1 MNAADRA
8 LAQGFATLTATAG
21 DAVVF
26 RGRALSAVIDWR
38 PFDERN
44 PDNGL
49 PDFTS
54 RETSRIQFQ
63 MDAVQSAPVAGE
75 IIRTGSVNHRI
86 QKVFGNGSEWVCDC
100 EVSR

>member
-1 MNAADRA
+1 MNAADMA
-8 LAQGFATLTATAG
+8 LAAGFSALTAAAG
-21 DAVVF
+21 NVVTF

-49 PDFTS
+49 ADFTS
-54 RETSRIQFQ
+54 RETSRIQFP
-63 MDAVQSAPVAGE
+63 MDALASAPQAGE
-75 IIRTGSVNHRI
+75 IMQTGAVNHRI
-86 QKVFGNGSEWVCDC
+86 QKVTGNGTEWVCDC